1 MVRKEAGT
9 LIASANYQDTYRVQ
23 EFAGLA
29 KVTVRALHHYD
40 RLGLLKPKRAQSGYR
55 VYCVRDLERLE
66 QIVALKFLG
75 LPLRQIKIVLDRG
88 QLTLGET
95 LRLQRR
101 VLERKR
107 KHLDDAIIAI
117 QEAET
122 AVRNGKGP
130 DAALLAKVI
139 EVIEMQQSND
149 WMMKYYDEAAKQKVE
164 ERRSLWSPE
173 LQERVSRQWS
183 ELMAEVEA
191 AKQESPSG
199 ELAKRLATRW
209 KELIEEFTG
218 GDAGITTG
226 LKSLYA
232 DKNNWPDGFQQQKQ
246 AFQMSPEAW
255 TFIHQAVAELKQ
267 QQA

>member
-1 MVRKEAGT
+1 MKEVGT
-9 LIASANYQDTYRVQ
+9 LIASANCQETYRVQ
-23 EFAGLA
+23 EFAHLA

-40 RLGLLKPKRAQSGYR
+40 RLGLLKPRRAQSGYR

-75 LPLRQIKIVLDRG
+75 LPLRQIKVVLDRG
-88 QLTLGET
+88 QLTLAET

-107 KHLDDAIIAI
+107 KHLDDAIAAI

-130 DAALLAKVI
+130 DAALFAKVI

-191 AKQESPSG
+191 AKLESPSS
-199 ELAKRLATRW
+199 ELAKVLAARW
-209 KELIEEFTG
+209 KALVEEFTG

-232 DKNNWPDGFQQQKQ
+232 DSKNWPDGFRQQMQP
-246 AFQMSPEAW
+246 FQMGPEAW
-255 TFIHQAVAELKQ
+255 TFIHNALTGITHRQA
-267 QQA
+267 

>member
-1 MVRKEAGT
+1 M
-9 LIASANYQDTYRVQ
+9 IASINCQETYRVK
-23 EFAGLA
+23 EFASLA

-40 RLGLLKPKRAQSGYR
+40 RMGLLKPKRAQSGYR
-55 VYCVRDLERLE
+55 VYCARDLERLE
-66 QIVALKFLG
+66 QVVALKFLG
-75 LPLRQIKIVLDRG
+75 LPLRQIKVVLDRG
-88 QLTLGET
+88 QLSLAET

-107 KHLDDAIIAI
+107 KHLDEAIVAI

-149 WMMKYYDEAAKQKVE
+149 WMMKYYDEAAKQKVD

-173 LQERVSRQWS
+173 LQERVSQQWS

-191 AKQESPSG
+191 AKQESPSS
-199 ELAKRLATRW
+199 ELARGLAARW
-209 KELIEEFTG
+209 KALVEEFTG

-232 DKNNWPDGFQQQKQ
+232 DNKNWPDGFQQQMQ
-246 AFQMSPEAW
+246 PFQMSPEAW
-255 TFIHQAVAELKQ
+255 AFIHKAVAQLKQ
-267 QQA
+267 PQA